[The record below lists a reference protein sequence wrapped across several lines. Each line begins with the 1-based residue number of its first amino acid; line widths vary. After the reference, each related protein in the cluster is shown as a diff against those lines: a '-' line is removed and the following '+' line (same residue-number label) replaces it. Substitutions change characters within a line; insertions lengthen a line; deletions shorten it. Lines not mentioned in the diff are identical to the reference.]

1 MAMECLER
9 ALILRGRKEFKK
21 SNQLLMDLAKQ
32 NPEDAV
38 IQYQCAWSLDILGL
52 EVKAVPH
59 YEAALKLGLP
69 DEDAKGAYLGLGST
83 YRTIGEYEKS
93 KRTLEAGLAKFPEDR
108 ALLVFRAMSFYN
120 LGRHDLAME
129 SLLKI
134 IAETSKDREIQ
145 SYAKAIEFYSDKL
158 DKVFLES

>member
-1 MAMECLER
+1 MDSLEMALS
-9 ALILRGRKEFKK
+9 LRGKKEFEK

-32 NPEDAV
+32 NPGDAV

-52 EVKAVPH
+52 EVKAVSH

-69 DEDAKGAYLGLGST
+69 EEDAKGAYLGLGST

-93 KRTLEAGLAKFPEDR
+93 RRTFESGLAKFPEDK
-108 ALLVFRAMSFYN
+108 ALLVFRAMAFYN
-120 LGRHDLAME
+120 LGQHDQAME

-134 IAETSKDREIQ
+134 IAETSNNREIQ

-158 DKVFLES
+158 DTVFT

>member
-1 MAMECLER
+1 MESLER
-9 ALILRGRKEFKK
+9 ALILRGKKEFKK

-93 KRTLEAGLAKFPEDR
+93 NGHWKRGWQSFLRIGLYWYSGPCHF
-108 ALLVFRAMSFYN
+108 
-120 LGRHDLAME
+120 
-129 SLLKI
+129 I
-134 IAETSKDREIQ
+134 IWADMI
-145 SYAKAIEFYSDKL
+145 
-158 DKVFLES
+158 

>member
-1 MAMECLER
+1 MGNLEMALS
-9 ALILRGRKEFKK
+9 LRGKKEFEK
-21 SNQLLMDLAKQ
+21 SNRLLMDLAKQ
-32 NPEDAV
+32 NPGDAV

-52 EVKAVPH
+52 EVKAVPY

-69 DEDAKGAYLGLGST
+69 EEDAKGAYLGLGST

-93 KRTLEAGLAKFPEDR
+93 RQTLESGLAKFPEDKV
-108 ALLVFRAMSFYN
+108 LLVFRAMSFYN
-120 LGRHDLAME
+120 LGQHDLAME

-158 DKVFLES
+158 DKVFT

>member
-1 MAMECLER
+1 MGDLGK
-9 ALILRGRKEFKK
+9 ALSLRGKKEFKE
-21 SNQLLMDLAKQ
+21 SNRLLMDLARQ
-32 NPEDAV
+32 NPGDAV

-52 EVKAVPH
+52 EVKAVPY

-69 DEDAKGAYLGLGST
+69 KEDAKGAYIGLGST
-83 YRTIGEYEKS
+83 YRIIGEYEKS
-93 KRTLEAGLAKFPEDR
+93 RQTLESGLAKFPEDK
-108 ALLVFRAMSFYN
+108 ALLVFRAMAFYN
-120 LGRHDLAME
+120 LGQHDLAME

-158 DKVFLES
+158 DKVFT

>member
-1 MAMECLER
+1 MGNLEMALS
-9 ALILRGRKEFKK
+9 LRGEKEFKK
-21 SNQLLMDLAKQ
+21 SNRLLLDLAKQ
-32 NPEDAV
+32 NPGDAV

-52 EVKAVPH
+52 EVKAVPY

-83 YRTIGEYEKS
+83 YRTIGDYDKS
-93 KRTLEAGLAKFPEDR
+93 RRTLESGLAKFPEDK
-108 ALLVFRAMSFYN
+108 ALLVFRAMVFYN
-120 LGRHDLAME
+120 LGQHDLAME

-134 IAETSKDREIQ
+134 IAETSKDRDIQ

-158 DKVFLES
+158 DKLFT

>member
-1 MAMECLER
+1 MRVKNLEA
-9 ALILRGRKEFKK
+9 ALSLRCKNEFEK
-21 SNQLLMDLAKQ
+21 SNQLLMELAKQ

-52 EVKAVPH
+52 ESQAVPY
-59 YEAALKLGLP
+59 YETALTLGLSE
-69 DEDAKGAYLGLGST
+69 EDAKGAYLGLEST

-93 KRTLEAGLAKFPEDR
+93 QRTLETGLSKFPEDK
-108 ALLVFRAMSFYN
+108 ALIVFRAMAFYN
-120 LGRHDLAME
+120 LGHHNLAME

-134 IAETSKDREIQ
+134 IAETSKDHAIQ

-158 DKVFLES
+158 DTVWK

>member
-1 MAMECLER
+1 MGNLEE
-9 ALILRGRKEFKK
+9 ALSLRGKKEFEK
-21 SNQLLMDLAKQ
+21 SNRLLMDLAKE
-32 NPEDAV
+32 NPMDAV

-52 EVKAVPH
+52 EVKAVPY

-69 DEDAKGAYLGLGST
+69 EEDAKGAYLGLGST

-93 KRTLEAGLAKFPEDR
+93 RQTLESGLAKFPEDK

-120 LGRHDLAME
+120 LGQHDLAME

-145 SYAKAIEFYSDKL
+145 SYANAIEFYSDKL
-158 DKVFLES
+158 DKVFT

>member
-1 MAMECLER
+1 MAMDSLEM
-9 ALILRGRKEFKK
+9 ALSLRSKKEFEK
-21 SNQLLMDLAKQ
+21 SNQLLMDLARQ
-32 NPEDAV
+32 NPGDAV

-52 EVKAVPH
+52 EVKAVSH

-69 DEDAKGAYLGLGST
+69 EEDAKGAYLGLGST

-93 KRTLEAGLAKFPEDR
+93 RRTFESGLAKFPEDK
-108 ALLVFRAMSFYN
+108 ALLVFRAMAFYN
-120 LGRHDLAME
+120 LGQHDQAME

-134 IAETSKDREIQ
+134 IAETSNDREIQ

-158 DKVFLES
+158 DTVFT

>member
-1 MAMECLER
+1 MGNLEMALS
-9 ALILRGRKEFKK
+9 LRGKKEFKK
-21 SNQLLMDLAKQ
+21 SNRLLMDLAKQ
-32 NPEDAV
+32 NPGDAV

-52 EVKAVPH
+52 EVKAVPY
-59 YEAALKLGLP
+59 YEEALKLGLP

-93 KRTLEAGLAKFPEDR
+93 KLTLESGVAKFPEHK
-108 ALLVFRAMSFYN
+108 ALLVFRAMAFYN
-120 LGRHDLAME
+120 LGQHDLAME

-134 IAETSKDREIQ
+134 IAETSKDRDIQ

-158 DKVFLES
+158 DKVFA

>member
-1 MAMECLER
+1 MDSLEMALS
-9 ALILRGRKEFKK
+9 LRSKKEFEK
-21 SNQLLMDLAKQ
+21 SNQLLMDLARQ
-32 NPEDAV
+32 NPGDAV

-52 EVKAVPH
+52 EVKAVSH

-69 DEDAKGAYLGLGST
+69 EEDAKGAYLGLGST

-93 KRTLEAGLAKFPEDR
+93 RRTFESGLAKFPEDK
-108 ALLVFRAMSFYN
+108 ALLVFRAMAFYN
-120 LGRHDLAME
+120 LGQHDQAME

-134 IAETSKDREIQ
+134 IAETSNDREIQ

-158 DKVFLES
+158 DTVFT

>member
-1 MAMECLER
+1 MAMGNLEM
-9 ALILRGRKEFKK
+9 ALSLRGKKEFEK
-21 SNQLLMDLAKQ
+21 SNRLLMDLAKQ
-32 NPEDAV
+32 NPMDAV
-38 IQYQCAWSLDILGL
+38 IQYQCAWSLDILGH
-52 EVKAVPH
+52 EVKAVPY

-69 DEDAKGAYLGLGST
+69 EEDAKGAHLGLGST

-93 KRTLEAGLAKFPEDR
+93 RQTLESGLAKFPEDK
-108 ALLVFRAMSFYN
+108 ALLVFRAMAFYN
-120 LGRHDLAME
+120 LGIHDLAME

-158 DKVFLES
+158 DKVFT

>member
-1 MAMECLER
+1 MDSLEMALS
-9 ALILRGRKEFKK
+9 LRGKKEFEK

-32 NPEDAV
+32 NPGDAV

-52 EVKAVPH
+52 EVKAVSH

-69 DEDAKGAYLGLGST
+69 EEDAKGAYLGLGST

-93 KRTLEAGLAKFPEDR
+93 RRTFESGLAKFPEDK
-108 ALLVFRAMSFYN
+108 ALLVFRAMAFYN
-120 LGRHDLAME
+120 LGQHDQAME

-134 IAETSKDREIQ
+134 IAETSNDREIQ

-158 DKVFLES
+158 DTVFT

>member
-1 MAMECLER
+1 MDNLEMALS
-9 ALILRGRKEFKK
+9 LRHQKEFVK
-21 SNQLLMDLAKQ
+21 SNRLLMNLAKE
-32 NPEDAV
+32 NLNDAV

-69 DEDAKGAYLGLGST
+69 DEDAKGAFLGLGST

-93 KRTLEAGLAKFPEDR
+93 KRTLEAGLARFPEDK

-120 LGRHDLAME
+120 LGQHDLAME

-158 DKVFLES
+158 DKIFLES